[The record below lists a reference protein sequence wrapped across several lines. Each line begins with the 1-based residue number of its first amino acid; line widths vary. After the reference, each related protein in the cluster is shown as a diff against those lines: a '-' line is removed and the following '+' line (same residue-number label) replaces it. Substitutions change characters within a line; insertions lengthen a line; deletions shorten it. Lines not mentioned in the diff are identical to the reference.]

1 MFICFANAIVANT
14 PYLADILK
22 ELGCG
27 AEILKTI
34 PVGVDTSF
42 FIPKKVVQK
51 VSGTLNIITV
61 GRLSLEKGHIYAL
74 NVIKVLKNKGLD
86 IHFRIVGEGQERLR
100 LEQYIMESNLNNYVT
115 LEGSK
120 SQEEVRDLLWCS
132 DLFLFTSIALGDGRS
147 ETQGLA
153 TIEAAAFG
161 LPSVVFDSGG
171 VKHTVNDGVTGF
183 IGYFVLGYY
192 LSQIDTKGK
201 GIPLLLVLSGIFIT
215 IFGTY
220 FFTIQNMEFY
230 DYFYEYLTLN
240 ALMVSSGLFLL
251 FNKSIGPNER
261 INSITFKLNQSC
273 FGIYL
278 IHPLVLRLFKI
289 IGFDGL
295 MSSPIL
301 SIFLVSIICFICS
314 FFLIS
319 FVKKLKFG
327 FLTS

>member
-74 NVIKVLKNKGLD
+74 KVIKVLKNKGLD

-153 TIEAAAFG
+153 TIEAAACG
-161 LPSVVFDSGG
+161 LPAVVFDSGG
-171 VKHTVNDGVTGF
+171 VKYTVNDGVTGF
-183 IGYFVLGYY
+183 MCKEKDVNAMVEKIE
-192 LSQIDTKGK
+192 
-201 GIPLLLVLSGIFIT
+201 LLYSSRSLISEMGDNST
-215 IFGTY
+215 IFVQCEY
-220 FFTIQNMEFY
+220 SQKTIDKEW
-230 DYFYEYLTLN
+230 
-240 ALMVSSGLFLL
+240 
-251 FNKSIGPNER
+251 
-261 INSITFKLNQSC
+261 KL
-273 FGIYL
+273 IYGSL
-278 IHPLVLRLFKI
+278 I
-289 IGFDGL
+289 D
-295 MSSPIL
+295 
-301 SIFLVSIICFICS
+301 
-314 FFLIS
+314 
-319 FVKKLKFG
+319 
-327 FLTS
+327 

>member
-1 MFICFANAIVANT
+1 MF
-14 PYLADILK
+14 
-22 ELGCG
+22 
-27 AEILKTI
+27 
-34 PVGVDTSF
+34 
-42 FIPKKVVQK
+42 
-51 VSGTLNIITV
+51 
-61 GRLSLEKGHIYAL
+61 IYAL
-74 NVIKVLKNKGLD
+74 IGVYLITPIIRKWIKNASQKEILYFLIIWIFTLMLAIPGLKIYFPKID
-86 IHFRIVGEGQERLR
+86 
-100 LEQYIMESNLNNYVT
+100 
-115 LEGSK
+115 
-120 SQEEVRDLLWCS
+120 
-132 DLFLFTSIALGDGRS
+132 FTYFS
-147 ETQGLA
+147 
-153 TIEAAAFG
+153 
-161 LPSVVFDSGG
+161 
-171 VKHTVNDGVTGF
+171 GF

-201 GIPLLLVLSGIFIT
+201 GIPILLVLSGIFIT

-240 ALMVSSGLFLL
+240 VLMVSSGLFLL
-251 FNKSIGPNER
+251 FNKSVGPNER